1 MYSSTLYK
9 DKEILAPMIG
19 QSRNSAYAFTCIA
32 IWGGYYLVYSPEIV
46 DKRIITSIRIFNES
60 NGLVTYLDPQ
70 SKSTCFQTHIS
81 EKPKLI
87 FQIGTADPE
96 LALQAALT
104 VKQDV
109 TGIDVNCG
117 CPKKFSIQG
126 GMGAALLSKPDLLK
140 KILTNLVQNSGLPVT
155 CKIRILETKEK
166 TIELCKM
173 IESTGVRAIAVHCR
187 LRDER
192 PRNPG
197 HWDIFRDLVEN
208 ISIPIIA
215 NGDIFTRADITRLK
229 EISSNSVM
237 FARGAKNN
245 VSVFCK
251 DGKLLPLRKVVIL
264 YVKKAIEF
272 NNHFSNTK
280 YTIMQMY
287 ADNIKDS
294 EYDAV
299 IKAKSYEAFCRIFG
313 IELEQ
318 QHTTNPIYEDDNNIE
333 G

>member
-1 MYSSTLYK
+1 MSSSALYK
-9 DKEILAPMIG
+9 NKEILAPMVRVG
-19 QSRNSAYAFTCIA
+19 TLPMRLLALQFGAD
-32 IWGGYYLVYSPEIV
+32 LVYSPEIV
-46 DKRIITSIRIFNES
+46 DKSIVASIRTFNES
-60 NGLVTYLDPQ
+60 NGLVTYINPQ
-70 SKSTCFQTHIS
+70 SKLACFQTHIT

-109 TGIDVNCG
+109 AGIDVNCG

-126 GMGAALLSKPDLLK
+126 GMGAALLSNPDLLK
-140 KILTNLVQNSGLPVT
+140 QILTNLVQKSGLPVS

-173 IESTGVRAIAVHCR
+173 IESTGVKAIAVHCR

-192 PRNPG
+192 PRHPG
-197 HWDIFRDLVEN
+197 HWDIFRDLVES

-251 DGKLLPLRKVVIL
+251 NGELLPLRKVVIL
-264 YVKKAIEF
+264 YIKKAIEY
-272 NNHFSNTK
+272 NNLFSNTK

-287 ADNIKDS
+287 ADIAKDS
-294 EYDAV
+294 EYDRV
-299 IKAKSYEAFCRIFG
+299 TKAKSYETLCKIFG
-313 IELEQ
+313 IELDQ
-318 QHTTNPIYEDDNNIE
+318 QHSNTMNPICDDVNFED
-333 G
+333 